1 MKLTRWWGL
10 CCLLLGV
17 FVTTSLAQG
26 NASWTII
33 YYSGADTDL
42 EGFMI
47 GDLMEMN
54 IVGSTDAVNI
64 VFQIDRVE
72 GYDAINGDWLDT
84 RRFYVTKAQGTESFG
99 DFAISKDGYIAQL
112 QTINPEELGLTQA
125 DIDNEI
131 AAVRNSSQA
140 EFEQYMLQ
148 QFSAPAGG
156 GASAIGIQLES
167 IENLGEV
174 NMGAPE
180 ALTDFIVW
188 SVANYPAEKYMV
200 VISNH
205 GAGWPGVVFDETDG
219 DVLTLQD
226 LDVAL
231 AGALEQTGLE
241 KIDVVGFD
249 ACLMSQIEVMKAIAP
264 YANYLIASQEVI
276 PGAGWEYVTP
286 LTAMAQDPSMDATTM
301 AQSIIDSYQYYYNNV
316 LSGYENFDLNLYD
329 LSQVD
334 NVLGAIEAYSQA
346 IQANPDANLEAIGKA
361 RDNAQLFG
369 VGDQGSNFV
378 DLVDYLQLFK
388 NFTSDADASAAADGV
403 IEAISTFVLYRQAT
417 GEPGGNGVAI
427 HFPPNLGDYEFQ
439 AESYVSQTNG
449 AMSAWTDFL
458 ATFYGTAVQTYQP
471 ENLTIAINSVVP
483 FEEVASLYNPP
494 VVVFETNGEGIINID
509 YYISLVLE
517 DGSEFFIDQSPLVF
531 GSFNAE
537 GEYIEEFPQG
547 QAESEF
553 TWSPEV
559 PVLTDGTDNVYVL
572 LYTDPQDTDT
582 STIYGTYTWQDGN
595 TAEAYIIVDNA
606 TGEFQSVWGYEGD
619 TAVAEIKPKRGET
632 FEPTWE
638 FLNAE
643 GEFETYPSGTKLSFG
658 TEAGIRFDF
667 EVAPSG
673 DYFFYMNVEDIAGN
687 TSSTATAFSINNDD
701 INFDYK
707 GFKDIQTGVNFLY
720 PRLWLVPD
728 VQTYED
734 GSYGLFTSDESGDLF
749 LALDYYEVA
758 SLDELTQLSAD
769 NLANFG
775 ATSDEPQATQVGGY
789 DATLISYAYT
799 DDNGIDHI
807 GTQVVVYVEENGL
820 GYIID
825 LDSTA
830 ERAEEANELLGII
843 LDSVQF
849 FPPVSVGIQ

>member
-1 MKLTRWWGL
+1 MKFARWWSL
-10 CCLLLGV
+10 CLLLLGV

-54 IVGSTDAVNI
+54 IVGSSDAVNI
-64 VFQIDRVE
+64 VMQMDRVE
-72 GYDAINGDWLDT
+72 GYDAINGDWTDT
-84 RRFYVTKAQGTESFG
+84 RRFYVTQAQGTESFG

-112 QTINPEELGLTQA
+112 QTINPEDLGLSQA
-125 DIDNEI
+125 DIDGEI
-131 AAVRNSSQA
+131 ENVRNASQA

-156 GASAIGIQLES
+156 GASPIGIQLES

-200 VISNH
+200 VISDH

-231 AGALEQTGLE
+231 ASALEQTGLE

-249 ACLMSQIEVMKAIAP
+249 ACLMSQIEVMKAVAP
-264 YANYLIASQEVI
+264 YADYLIASQEVI

-316 LSGYENFDLNLYD
+316 MSGYENFDLNLYD

-334 NVLGAIEAYSQA
+334 NVMSAIEAYSQA
-346 IQANPDANLEAIGKA
+346 IQANPAENLEAIGKA

-369 VGDQGSNFV
+369 VGAQGSNFV

-388 NFTSDADASAAADGV
+388 NFTSDADATAAADGL
-403 IEAISTFVLYRQAT
+403 IEAIRSFVLYRQAT

-427 HFPPNLGDYEFQ
+427 HFPPNLADYDFQ

-449 AMSAWTDFL
+449 SMSAWTDFL

-471 ENLTIAINSVVP
+471 ENLTIAINNVVP
-483 FEEVASLYNPP
+483 FDEVASLYNPP

-509 YYISLVLE
+509 YYVSLVLE

-531 GSFNAE
+531 GSFDAE

-559 PVLTDGTDNVYVL
+559 PVLTDGMDNVYVL

-595 TAEAYIIVDNA
+595 TAESYIVVDNA

-643 GEFETYPSGTKLSFG
+643 GEFETYPSGTQLSFG
-658 TEAGIRFDF
+658 SESGIRFDF

-673 DYFFYMNVEDIAGN
+673 DYYFYMNVEDIAGN
-687 TSSTATAFSINNDD
+687 TSSTATAFSVNNDD
-701 INFDYK
+701 INYDYK
-707 GFKDIQTGVNFLY
+707 GFKDIQTGINFLY

-728 VQTYED
+728 VQAYED
-734 GSYGLFTSDESGDLF
+734 GSYGLFTSDDSGDLF
-749 LALDYYEVA
+749 LALDYYEVV
-758 SLDELTQLSAD
+758 SLDELTQRAAD

-775 ATSDEPQATQVGGY
+775 ATGDEAQATQVGGY
-789 DATLISYAYT
+789 DATLISYTYT

-830 ERAEEANELLGII
+830 ERADEANELLGII
-843 LDSVQF
+843 LDSIQF
-849 FPPVSVGIQ
+849 FPPVAVGIQ